1 MVSVSPEHARLI
13 KQLATISVLSDED
26 QAALAALPLRIKT
39 IGENRDIIREGSK
52 PTESCLVL
60 EGLVC
65 RYKMVAGGRR
75 QILSFHL
82 PGDLPDLQSLY
93 LPRMDHSLAALT
105 PVRVAFIPNEAIR
118 NLIRKHDSLAETLTR
133 RALIDGS
140 IFREWIANV
149 GRRTALERIA
159 HVMCET
165 YVRMRALGLGQQDEF
180 ELPLTQTEL
189 GDATGLSN
197 VHVNRT
203 LQELRRLGVIST
215 IKKVHTI
222 VDWEM
227 LKETADFDPAYLHL
241 LSTKGEA
248 GRAAR

>member
-1 MVSVSPEHARLI
+1 MASVSQDHARLI
-13 KQLATISVLSDED
+13 RQLETIAVLSDED
-26 QAALAALPLRIKT
+26 RAALAALPLRVKS

-82 PGDLPDLQSLY
+82 PGDLPDLASLY
-93 LPRMDHSLAALT
+93 LPRMDHSIAALT
-105 PVRVAFIPNEAIR
+105 PARVAFIPHEAIR
-118 NLIRKHDSLAETLTR
+118 NIIRKHVSLAETLTR
-133 RALIDGS
+133 HALIDGS

-165 YVRMRALGLGQQDEF
+165 YVRMRALGLVKLEAFD
-180 ELPLTQTEL
+180 LPLTQAEL

-203 LQELRRLGVIST
+203 LQELRKLGVIT
-215 IKKVHTI
+215 TVKKVHTI

-241 LSTKGEA
+241 NSGN
-248 GRAAR
+248 GARPPVN

>member
-1 MVSVSPEHARLI
+1 MEQMSQVSPDHARLI
-13 KQLATISVLSDED
+13 HQLGSIAVLDD
-26 QAALAALPLRIKT
+26 ADRLALAGLPFRLKT
-39 IGENRDIIREGSK
+39 VAENRDIAREGSRR
-52 PTESCLVL
+52 TEVCLVL

-82 PGDLPDLQSLY
+82 SGDLPDLQSIHLDV
-93 LPRMDHSLAALT
+93 MDHSLSALSAA
-105 PVRVAFIPNEAIR
+105 RVAFIPHEAIR
-118 NLIRKHDSLAETLTR
+118 ALSRKRPAIGDALMRH
-133 RALIDGS
+133 ALIDGS

-165 YVRMRALGLGQQDEF
+165 YVRMRSLNLVSEGEL
-180 ELPLTQTEL
+180 ELPLTQAEL

-203 LQELRRLGVIST
+203 LQELRRLGLIT
-215 IKKVHTI
+215 TLKKKHTI
-222 VDWEM
+222 VDWDQ
-227 LKETADFDPAYLHL
+227 LRETADFDSAYLHL
-241 LSTKGEA
+241 RYALT
-248 GRAAR
+248 

>member
-1 MVSVSPEHARLI
+1 MPVSPEHSLLI
-13 KQLATISVLSDED
+13 QQLRTIADLDDGDV
-26 QAALAALPLRIKT
+26 AALAGLPLRIKMV
-39 IGENRDIIREGSK
+39 GENRDILREGSRT
-52 PTESCLVL
+52 TESCLIL

-82 PGDLPDLQSLY
+82 PGDLPDLQSLH
-93 LPRMDHSLAALT
+93 LIVMDHSLAALT
-105 PVRVAFIPNEAIR
+105 PARVAFIPHDAIR
-118 NLIRKHDSLAETLTR
+118 ALLRQRQGVSNALMRH
-133 RALIDGS
+133 ALIDGS

-165 YVRMRALGLGQQDEF
+165 YVRMRALGIVKADEF
-180 ELPLTQTEL
+180 ELPLTQAEL

-203 LQELRRLGVIST
+203 LQEMKRLGLIVT
-215 IKKVHTI
+215 RKKIHSI
-222 VDWEM
+222 VDWQQ
-227 LKETADFDPAYLHL
+227 LQETADFDPAYLHL
-241 LSTKGEA
+241 NPANG
-248 GRAAR
+248 GRPPR